1 MIKAKISESFLK
13 TIENDNMVNPRI
25 SVVIPTYNEEKNIGR
40 LLFKLNHQTILR
52 EDYEIIIVDG
62 ASTDRTREIAEEMG
76 AKFIIQKRNGIG
88 GARNDGFLIAKADFI
103 ATTDADCVV
112 PNQWLEIFLAD
123 FQDPQ
128 VVAVTGPDGPIEKNW
143 KSNLTYCIFRILSQG
158 SALFNLYGTVGANSA
173 FRKSAFLKCGGY
185 KSLPHNDD
193 VEIAFR
199 IKKLGKIIYD
209 LRTFVNLSVRR
220 LERKGYLNVIMKW
233 LKADLYILL
242 GKEIKAKERYNKQP
256 YE

>member
-1 MIKAKISESFLK
+1 MAK
-13 TIENDNMVNPRI
+13 PRI

-40 LLFKLNHQTILR
+40 ILFKLNHQTIPR
-52 EDYEIIIVDG
+52 QEYELIIVDG
-62 ASTDRTREIAEEMG
+62 ASNDRTREIAEEMG
-76 AKFIIQKRNGIG
+76 ATVIKQKREGIS
-88 GARNDGFLIAKADFI
+88 GARNDGFLAAKADFV

-112 PNQWLEIFLAD
+112 SNQWLELFLED
-123 FQDPQ
+123 FLDPQ

-143 KSNLTYCIFRILSQG
+143 KSNLTYSIFRFLGQG
-158 SALFNLYGTVGANSA
+158 AALFHIYGTIGANSA

-185 KSLPHNDD
+185 KTLPHNDD

-199 IKKLGKIIYD
+199 IKRLGKIVYD

-220 LERKGYLNVIMKW
+220 LEQKGYLSVIRNW
-233 LKADLYILL
+233 LKGDLYIFL
-242 GKEIKAKERYNKQP
+242 GKEIEAKNRYEKQS

>member
-1 MIKAKISESFLK
+1 MKKMEESTYEIITFV
-13 TIENDNMVNPRI
+13 NDSMTKPRI
-25 SVVIPTYNEEKNIGR
+25 SIVIPTYNEEKNIGR
-40 LLFKLNHQTILR
+40 ILFKLNHQTIPR
-52 EDYEIIIVDG
+52 EECEIIIVDG
-62 ASTDRTREIAEEMG
+62 ASKDRTREIAEEMG
-76 AKFIIQKRNGIG
+76 ATVIMQKRNGIG

-103 ATTDADCVV
+103 ATTDADCIV
-112 PNQWLEIFLAD
+112 PNQWLEIFLED
-123 FQDPQ
+123 FQNSQ

-143 KSNLTYCIFRILSQG
+143 KSSLTYFIFRFLSQG

-173 FRKSAFLKCGGY
+173 FRKAAFLKCGGY
-185 KSLPHNDD
+185 KLLPHNDD

-199 IKKLGKIIYD
+199 IKKLGKIVYD

-220 LERKGYLNVIMKW
+220 LEQKGYFNVILKW

-242 GKEIKAKERYNKQP
+242 GKEIKAKKRYDKQF